1 MAQGN
6 RRDEKMRSDRG
17 EWDRKRTGSGNTGK
31 ICLSI
36 LKTYV
41 ILINSAYK
49 RIYYKLGVYNI
60 CHRLQMK

>member
-1 MAQGN
+1 
-6 RRDEKMRSDRG
+6 MRIRSKLQKTR
-17 EWDRKRTGSGNTGK
+17 ENLENTGK

-60 CHRLQMK
+60 CHRLRMK

>member
-1 MAQGN
+1 MPEN
-6 RRDEKMRSDRG
+6 LE
-17 EWDRKRTGSGNTGK
+17 NTGK